1 MSNIKYLSKFE
12 KSKLTLQ
19 QQLALGTIHCQYW
32 RAQKRWKKH
41 IMCTGLTVRDC
52 NPIAVKK
59 LTTHTDSC
67 YKHHHID
74 DIVTQG
80 IGTHRVMDNRKPI
93 KDKEIGYYVD
103 RYCTSCGS
111 LLIRR
116 SPDTLVCLSCGKR
129 YKT

>member
-12 KSKLTLQ
+12 KSELTLQ

-32 RAQKRWKKH
+32 QSKKRWKKH
-41 IMCTGLTVRDC
+41 IMCTGLTVRDR
-52 NPIAVKK
+52 NPLAVKK
-59 LTTHTDSC
+59 LTTHIDSPH
-67 YKHHHID
+67 KHHHID

-80 IGTHRVMDNRKPI
+80 IGTHRVTGNRKLI

-111 LLIRR
+111 LLIRHD
-116 SPDTLVCLSCGKR
+116 PDTLRCLSCGKR